1 MNINK
6 HARFEDL
13 IKALDKKLDCLK
25 SVPHVEFVYVD
36 DWDMETMDQWLESFA
51 EYINVPNDFLKISA
65 KFYKMTVALL
75 LFLLCPIKMMWITEP
90 LNLSCGKIA
99 KFGNN
104 S

>member
-36 DWDMETMDQWLESFA
+36 DWDMETMDQ
-51 EYINVPNDFLKISA
+51 
-65 KFYKMTVALL
+65 
-75 LFLLCPIKMMWITEP
+75 
-90 LNLSCGKIA
+90 
-99 KFGNN
+99 
-104 S
+104 